1 MTIVELAIG
10 TGVRASVR
18 SHADNSC
25 PHQKKRWGAM
35 NRSIRKSVL
44 ALTLGAVSLIAAGGA
59 SAQEWPLVP
68 GNYWEVTG
76 IDIKDGGGLK
86 YAQFLAGEWKNNLEF
101 SKSQGWIKGYMIFS
115 NVYARTGEPDLYLVT
130 ITDSIVSGTES
141 EKRQK
146 EYMAW
151 RKKTLEQMESES
163 GNRAEY
169 REVISDSLLQ
179 ELTIRK

>member
-1 MTIVELAIG
+1 
-10 TGVRASVR
+10 
-18 SHADNSC
+18 
-25 PHQKKRWGAM
+25 
-35 NRSIRKSVL
+35 
-44 ALTLGAVSLIAAGGA
+44 
-59 SAQEWPLVP
+59 
-68 GNYWEVTG
+68 
-76 IDIKDGGGLK
+76 
-86 YAQFLAGEWKNNLEF
+86 
-101 SKSQGWIKGYMIFS
+101 MIFS